1 MIYHLVYWLLQAEL
15 GTVLLL
21 MLFSFLPGFI
31 RRPVRGLI
39 TGLSI
44 PFMRQI
50 LISVGVGLAALL
62 AESIRTAS
70 EHSFKKHDFDGTVKD
85 KMHHDLKRLR
95 AERNSYIAFGCL
107 FSFLVICQIWALMKK
122 MIDLEDQ
129 MERKEKVYGALK
141 KQIENRDDQSG
152 LVEVAKALKELEA
165 TPSSRVPDSKVVDKL
180 KSEIEELKLEN
191 QKLKG
196 KVGGADE
203 GLKRRT
209 PHSDAGKKAE

>member
-1 MIYHLVYWLLQAEL
+1 
-15 GTVLLL
+15 
-21 MLFSFLPGFI
+21 
-31 RRPVRGLI
+31 
-39 TGLSI
+39 
-44 PFMRQI
+44 
-50 LISVGVGLAALL
+50 
-62 AESIRTAS
+62 
-70 EHSFKKHDFDGTVKD
+70 
-85 KMHHDLKRLR
+85 
-95 AERNSYIAFGCL
+95 
-107 FSFLVICQIWALMKK
+107 
-122 MIDLEDQ
+122 

-191 QKLKG
+191 QVPSTPTPYPQLHPARTVKRPRQQKLKG

>member
-122 MIDLEDQ
+122 MIDL
-129 MERKEKVYGALK
+129 VGCLFLSAG
-141 KQIENRDDQSG
+141 I
-152 LVEVAKALKELEA
+152 
-165 TPSSRVPDSKVVDKL
+165 SSS
-180 KSEIEELKLEN
+180 I
-191 QKLKG
+191 G
-196 KVGGADE
+196 KVQRIGKQMGVGASCHIRIRAAVD
-203 GLKRRT
+203 G
-209 PHSDAGKKAE
+209 